1 MTKMSVLCVVT
12 IWIAS
17 FAPHNAWAIGA
28 GPPIPLPDVSCDRID
43 YEYRSWD
50 QPAPVKSGIYPF
62 VDRTCAVPVGGQVV
76 TNPSTPI
83 TWEYSRQIN
92 SLQDLREGDDC
103 TGRYL
108 SGPTYVKQN
117 DSVWSVWWKDPA
129 NVLHTTFASDS
140 GLTDPKRPK
149 LTLLQEGR
157 PKYLEPTGPWVG
169 FNLIQIPMVYWG
181 RWHIVNDQ
189 GQCLAPRWEPEHDL
203 VVKAENSELDP
214 AVVLTGY
221 VPDPPGGPIGSV
233 PREPIR
239 RILRDPL
246 TLSPGQIA
254 VAPMADRGL
263 VNLAQHAWIEGAT
276 VQEQSVWEMVASS
289 APDATGRALRYQYY
303 ITVGLSGVEWKW
315 GDGSGTDWWPDL
327 GEPGSAGRNATH
339 KYTVISARGGA
350 GPAVNG
356 AASYLVE
363 AVEHY
368 TVDVV
373 AVWFDGR
380 GTRRQDLGDLGLSFD
395 QSPASLGVYV
405 GQVEGVPSS

>member
-1 MTKMSVLCVVT
+1 MTSKTATFLLIILLIGLT
-12 IWIAS
+12 
-17 FAPHNAWAIGA
+17 PHHVWAIG
-28 GPPIPLPDVSCDRID
+28 GGTGQGQNGSCDKID
-43 YEYRSWD
+43 YEFDSWS
-50 QPAPVKSGIYPF
+50 QPRYVKPDDSH
-62 VDRTCAVPVGGQVV
+62 TCGVPVGAATV
-76 TNPSTPI
+76 TNPSTPV
-83 TWEYSRQIN
+83 TWEYSREIN
-92 SLQDLREGDDC
+92 SLQDLQEGDHC
-103 TGRYL
+103 TGRYRA
-108 SGPTYVKQN
+108 GPTYVKQN
-117 DSVWSVWWKDPA
+117 DRYWTVSWNDPA
-129 NVLHTTFASDS
+129 DVIHTTFASDS
-140 GLTDPKRPK
+140 GISDAKHPAS
-149 LTLLQEGR
+149 TLMQEGR
-157 PKYLEPTGPWVG
+157 PKYLQPTGPYVG
-169 FNLIQIPMVYWG
+169 FNLVQVPMAFRG
-181 RWHIVNDQ
+181 TWHIENGQRQCQ
-189 GQCLAPRWEPEHDL
+189 GKWEAEHD
-203 VVKAENSELDP
+203 AERKPEGGWGGEHDP
-214 AVVLTGY
+214 GVVLTSY
-221 VPDPPGGPIGSV
+221 VPDPPGGPIGAV

-254 VAPMADRGL
+254 VAPRADRGL

-327 GEPGSAGRNATH
+327 GEPGPAGRNATH
-339 KYTVISARGGA
+339 KYTVISARGGT
-350 GPAVNG
+350 GPSVNG
-356 AASYLVE
+356 VASYLVE